1 MRRLAAVALLVIGFA
16 LPVCAQRA
24 ASRGGFSGRSAPASR
39 GGFSRSAPS
48 RFTAS
53 PGFNSRSF
61 STARNLQ
68 RGAAGRF
75 TARPPYTG
83 FRRTRRPYRPS
94 YGGGVRY
101 GVPGYGL
108 PGIIGPYSLAYPYDM
123 GYDGS
128 GYDGS
133 GASPNSAP
141 AGPDGPYGYDA
152 DSAPQEQPAP
162 RMPYTSPS
170 DWAQPAQVPE
180 SVEAVTLV
188 FKDGRPPEQIHNYI
202 LTRTKLYVRDQ
213 HLRVIP
219 TDQLDVA
226 ATAKVN
232 QDAGVDFQLPGT
244 FN

>member
-1 MRRLAAVALLVIGFA
+1 MRRLAAGALLLIGIA
-16 LPVCAQRA
+16 LPVCAQHG

-53 PGFNSRSF
+53 PVSSSRSF
-61 STARNLQ
+61 SAGRGLQ

-75 TARPPYTG
+75 MARPPYTES
-83 FRRTRRPYRPS
+83 RRTRRPYRPS
-94 YGGGVRY
+94 YGAGVRY
-101 GVPGYGL
+101 GVPGYGVQGL
-108 PGIIGPYSLAYPYDM
+108 IGPYSVAYPYDM
-123 GYDGS
+123 GYDDT
-128 GYDGS
+128 GYGDS
-133 GASPNSAP
+133 GASPNA
-141 AGPDGPYGYDA
+141 AAAGPYGYDSE
-152 DSAPQEQPAP
+152 SAAQEQPAP
-162 RMPYTSPS
+162 RMPYSPPS
-170 DWAQPAQVPE
+170 DQAQPSPVPE
-180 SVEAVTLV
+180 SAEAVTLV

-202 LTRTKLYVRDQ
+202 LTRATLYIRDQ

-219 TDQLDVA
+219 TDQLDLA

>member
-1 MRRLAAVALLVIGFA
+1 M
-16 LPVCAQRA
+16 
-24 ASRGGFSGRSAPASR
+24 
-39 GGFSRSAPS
+39 
-48 RFTAS
+48 
-53 PGFNSRSF
+53 
-61 STARNLQ
+61 Q

-83 FRRTRRPYRPS
+83 FRRTRNPYRPS
-94 YGGGVRY
+94 YGRGVRY

-123 GYDGS
+123 GYGDS
-128 GYDGS
+128 
-133 GASPNSAP
+133 AVSPDSAP
-141 AGPDGPYGYDA
+141 QGPDGPYGYDA
-152 DSAPQEQPAP
+152 ESPAQEQLAP
-162 RMPYTSPS
+162 RMPYSPPS
-170 DWAQPAQVPE
+170 DHAQPSPVPE
-180 SVEAVTLV
+180 SAEAVTLV

-202 LTRTKLYVRDQ
+202 LTRATLYIRDQ

-219 TDQLDVA
+219 TDELDVA